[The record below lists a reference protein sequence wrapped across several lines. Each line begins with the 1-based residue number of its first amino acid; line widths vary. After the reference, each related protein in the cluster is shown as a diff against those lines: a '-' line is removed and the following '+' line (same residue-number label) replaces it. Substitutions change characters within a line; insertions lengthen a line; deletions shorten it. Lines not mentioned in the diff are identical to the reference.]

1 MSFPNQDDQRL
12 TFVSVSV
19 LLKKP
24 TKHLLVIYQ
33 PAHRSQ
39 SAYLFHPPTQE
50 TTPFNG
56 CLLMGACRNAALRRP
71 GTRGNEFLEDF
82 QDYPSASEETKIPS
96 PINRNPK

>member
-56 CLLMGACRNAALRRP
+56 CLLMGACRNLYREAAKDS
-71 GTRGNEFLEDF
+71 T
-82 QDYPSASEETKIPS
+82 SACRHGLWQWMNAERITL
-96 PINRNPK
+96 